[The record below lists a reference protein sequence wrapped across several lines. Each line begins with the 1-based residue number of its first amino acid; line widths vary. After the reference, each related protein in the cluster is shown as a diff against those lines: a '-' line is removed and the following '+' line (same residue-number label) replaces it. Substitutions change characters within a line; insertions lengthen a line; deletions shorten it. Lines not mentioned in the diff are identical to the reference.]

1 MERSIDKRKAWRE
14 QEERLVAR
22 WNAAEARY
30 RNAQAEMA
38 RQQPSAGDE
47 GSSEALRLEVQASL
61 AEIEAVRRQVARLKV
76 EFTSGK
82 RY

>member
-1 MERSIDKRKAWRE
+1 MDKRKLWRE
-14 QEERLVAR
+14 QEQQVVER

-30 RNAQAEMA
+30 REVHAALQ
-38 RQQPSAGDE
+38 RQAGDGAE
-47 GSSEALRLEVQASL
+47 AEALKQEIERAR
-61 AEIEAVRRQVARLKV
+61 ADIEAVRRQVARLKV